1 MAWTTRKPCT
11 VAEDDMLHCGDN
23 VAVAAIAAL
32 LLGPFGMFYSTRTGA
47 IVMIVLTVL
56 VALPTLG
63 FGVLLTLPLCVLW
76 AVLAAMRNAS
86 GSALQHA

>member
-1 MAWTTRKPCT
+1 MARSFGDARPFDDDTCPC
-11 VAEDDMLHCGDN
+11 CGDN
-23 VAVAAIAAL
+23 IAVAALAAL
-32 LLGPFGMFYSTRTGA
+32 LLGPFGMFYATRVGA

-63 FGVLLTLPLCVLW
+63 FGVLLTLPICVLW

-86 GSALQHA
+86 HAGAQPV